1 LEDQWTVK
9 GVSRDERQ
17 PSPPPVQ
24 PLARR
29 ALPWSEIASITV
41 GLVGVAALAA
51 TAWSYADTQRELT
64 RLSTDIAQIKL
75 SLELFGQQAGTST
88 ASTELSD
95 IANRLAILEQE
106 WRDAPAP
113 AAAAT
118 VPTPTAATP
127 AESAGD
133 CMPTGTRFLVAA
145 GDSYPI
151 CGSPATIEVAAVDNG
166 FITLGNGAVIAA
178 GASIALPGT
187 GCMVSLFS
195 AGTEGMSDYAE
206 LRVTC

>member
-1 LEDQWTVK
+1 MEDQWTVK
-9 GVSRDERQ
+9 SVSRDERQ
-17 PSPPPVQ
+17 PSSPPVQ

-51 TAWSYADTQRELT
+51 TAWSYADTQRELS

-75 SLELFGQQAGTST
+75 SLELFNQQAGNST

-95 IANRLAILEQE
+95 LANRLAILEEE
-106 WRDAPAP
+106 WRNAP
-113 AAAAT
+113 AAAITA
-118 VPTPTAATP
+118 PTPTAATP
-127 AESAGD
+127 VETTGD

-145 GDSYPI
+145 GDAYPI

-187 GCMVSLFS
+187 GCMVGLFS